1 MGCRCANRRCH
12 SRDSGIDLAVAAV
25 ALGAGVD
32 CRTSTTDRFLFFSFD
47 LEIEAEVACGAG
59 EVAGSGAV
67 AVADSGA
74 AAVAGMVA
82 SVLASIIAGTAV
94 ISDVYAVASVVVF
107 TIHRSP
113 ILDPEIK
120 IPPGHDVVN
129 TPRPNVERAP
139 ARSNWPIERGDSEHR
154 CVYRLLLET

>member
-1 MGCRCANRRCH
+1 M
-12 SRDSGIDLAVAAV
+12 
-25 ALGAGVD
+25 D
-32 CRTSTTDRFLFFSFD
+32 CRTSTMDRFLFFSFD
-47 LEIEAEVACGAG
+47 LEVEVEVACGAG

-67 AVADSGA
+67 AVAGSGA

-120 IPPGHDVVN
+120 IPPGDVN
-129 TPRPNVERAP
+129 TPGPNAERAP
-139 ARSNWPIERGDSEHR
+139 AQSNWPIKRGDSEHR

>member
-1 MGCRCANRRCH
+1 M
-12 SRDSGIDLAVAAV
+12 
-25 ALGAGVD
+25 D
-32 CRTSTTDRFLFFSFD
+32 CRTSTMDRFLFFSFD
-47 LEIEAEVACGAG
+47 LEVEVEVACGAG

-67 AVADSGA
+67 AVAGSGA

-107 TIHRSP
+107 TMHRSP

-120 IPPGHDVVN
+120 IPPGDDVVN

-139 ARSNWPIERGDSEHR
+139 ARSNWPIEREETRNIG
-154 CVYRLLLET
+154 VYIASYLKPDT